1 MSEAG
6 WPVVAVAIPWTS
18 SHRNYMKG
26 VLFIVIKRIVQN
38 SKQINI
44 QMSYR
49 SIYLFQRV
57 IEGTPVSK
65 APLEYPLDG
74 LAGLLLA
81 LGHHTHR

>member
-1 MSEAG
+1 MAHIVTSELL
-6 WPVVAVAIPWTS
+6 
-18 SHRNYMKG
+18 KG
-26 VLFIVIKRIVQN
+26 VLFIVIKSVQN

-81 LGHHTHR
+81 LGNHTHR